1 MKATHFRAPRSL
13 RDAHLDGGMAGFEGP
28 YYSDGASPRRV
39 LLLLLVLA
47 LLAAL
52 PLLLAA
58 GVR

>member
-1 MKATHFRAPRSL
+1 MKETHFRTPRSL

-39 LLLLLVLA
+39 LLLLALA

-52 PLLLAA
+52 PLLVAV